1 MSDDVPF
8 STAPTPQSPL
18 QPPASPTPTSNPTPT
33 PAPTA
38 AAAARE
44 RPAGSAGWR
53 TWVPGAVPL
62 LTIAVVALG
71 ASNAALWV
79 NLKRAERGP
88 AVAVVGVRE
97 MTNRYLNRISNG
109 QITPQE
115 LAVRTTLF
123 VSTAQDQVKHASPV
137 PGQLVLARECVL
149 SGEQT
154 DITAQVEQATDA
166 RLAADTGG
174 LSNTPGPLASAS
186 VAAQL
191 PGASPS
197 PVPGFTPSPPPAGGG
212 GQ

>member
-1 MSDDVPF
+1 M
-8 STAPTPQSPL
+8 
-18 QPPASPTPTSNPTPT
+18 
-33 PAPTA
+33 
-38 AAAARE
+38 
-44 RPAGSAGWR
+44 
-53 TWVPGAVPL
+53 PGAVPL

-71 ASNAALWV
+71 ASNVALWV
-79 NLKRAERGP
+79 HLKRAERGP

-97 MTNRYLNRISNG
+97 MTNRYLSHISNG

-174 LSNTPGPLASAS
+174 LSNTPGPLASAA

-191 PGASPS
+191 PGASSASAGPLTAAS
-197 PVPGFTPSPPPAGGG
+197 LAGGG
-212 GQ
+212 AVQ

>member
-1 MSDDVPF
+1 MSDEPSF
-8 STAPTPQSPL
+8 NTAPVPPSPL
-18 QPPASPTPTSNPTPT
+18 APAAPAAPPATPKV
-33 PAPTA
+33 
-38 AAAARE
+38 AAR
-44 RPAGSAGWR
+44 STGWR
-53 TWVPGAVPL
+53 SWMPGAVPL
-62 LTIAVVALG
+62 LTIAVVALA

-97 MTNRYLNRISNG
+97 MTNRYLSHISTG

-154 DITAQVEQATDA
+154 DITAEVEQATDA

-174 LSNTPGPLASAS
+174 LSNTPGPLASAA

-191 PGASPS
+191 PGA
-197 PVPGFTPSPPPAGGG
+197 PGAALTPFTPALPPSSGAAR
-212 GQ
+212 

>member
-8 STAPTPQSPL
+8 NTAPTPHSPL
-18 QPPASPTPTSNPTPT
+18 QRPASPTPTSIPTPT
-33 PAPTA
+33 PAPRA
-38 AAAARE
+38 APAATE

-88 AVAVVGVRE
+88 DVAVVGVRE

-123 VSTAQDQVKHASPV
+123 VSTAQDQVRHASPV

-154 DITAQVEQATDA
+154 DITSQVEQATDA

-174 LSNTPGPLASAS
+174 LSNTPGPLASAA

-191 PGASPS
+191 PGAAPAPS
-197 PVPGFTPSPPPAGGG
+197 FTPSSPPAGGG
-212 GQ
+212 GR

>member
-1 MSDDVPF
+1 MSDDAPF
-8 STAPTPQSPL
+8 NTAPTPPSPL
-18 QPPASPTPTSNPTPT
+18 KPEAAPQPAATPK
-33 PAPTA
+33 
-38 AAAARE
+38 AAR
-44 RPAGSAGWR
+44 RSAGWR
-53 TWVPGAVPL
+53 SWAPGAVPL
-62 LTIAVVALG
+62 LTIAVGALG

-79 NLKRAERGP
+79 HLKRAERGP

-97 MTNRYLNRISNG
+97 MTNRYLSHISNG

-154 DITAQVEQATDA
+154 DITAEVEQATDA

-174 LSNTPGPLASAS
+174 PIVDTTKSEYTMTRS
-186 VAAQL
+186 
-191 PGASPS
+191 
-197 PVPGFTPSPPPAGGG
+197 
-212 GQ
+212 

>member
-1 MSDDVPF
+1 MSDEAPINRA
-8 STAPTPQSPL
+8 STPASPL
-18 QPPASPTPTSNPTPT
+18 Q
-33 PAPTA
+33 A
-38 AAAARE
+38 AAPQPPKAP
-44 RPAGSAGWR
+44 RPAGGWR
-53 TWVPGAVPL
+53 SWVPGAVPL
-62 LTIAVVALG
+62 LTIATLALG
-71 ASNAALWV
+71 ASNVALWV
-79 NLKRAERGP
+79 NLQRAERGP

-97 MTNRYLNRISNG
+97 MTNRYLSHISNG

-154 DITAQVEQATDA
+154 DITAEVEQATDA

-174 LSNTPGPLASAS
+174 LSNTPGPLASAA

-191 PGASPS
+191 PGAPGGASPAVTPTALA
-197 PVPGFTPSPPPAGGG
+197 PVAGALR
-212 GQ
+212 